1 MIKVSPSIL
10 AADPLRLGEEAQRM
24 VDAGCDWLHV
34 DIMDGCFVPNLSY
47 GPSLVKALRGRFSI
61 PLDVH
66 LMIAHPE
73 RYVETFIAAGAD
85 WLTIHAEA
93 AEDLPALLGEIR
105 RLGAH
110 PSVSLK
116 PATPAET
123 IAEALPLCDMVLVMT
138 VEPGFGGQRFMAEQ
152 IQKIRRLREM
162 GYTGHIQADGGVS
175 LGNLPLV
182 REAGVDVR
190 CWARPCTAPPIPGR
204 IFPGYTPSPEG
215 ILSGKGGEAHA
226 RQQAPFSAV
235 RPGEEEGHPAQ
246 AARAALK
253 PQNMV
258 VFDKVFPIY
267 RKRVSLPPF
276 GGILI
281 SQRR

>member
-93 AEDLPALLGEIR
+93 AADLPALLREVR

-116 PATPAET
+116 PATPAEA
-123 IAEALPLCDMVLVMT
+123 IAEALPLCDMVLVMS
-138 VEPGFGGQRFMAEQ
+138 VFPGFGGQKFIGETLENVRFLRNFAAEHGLSYD
-152 IQKIRRLREM
+152 IEI
-162 GYTGHIQADGGVS
+162 DGGITPE
-175 LGNLPLV
+175 NAARV
-182 REAGVDVR
+182 REAGANVLV
-190 CWARPCTAPPIPGR
+190 AG
-204 IFPGYTPSPEG
+204 
-215 ILSGKGGEAHA
+215 
-226 RQQAPFSAV
+226 SAV
-235 RPGEEEGHPAQ
+235 FRAPDR
-246 AARAALK
+246 RAAISALK
-253 PQNMV
+253 G
-258 VFDKVFPIY
+258 K
-267 RKRVSLPPF
+267 
-276 GGILI
+276 
-281 SQRR
+281 

>member
-47 GPSLVKALRGRFSI
+47 GPSLVKTLRGRFSL

-73 RYVETFIAAGAD
+73 RYAETFIAAGAD

-93 AEDLPALLGEIR
+93 AADLPALLREIR
-105 RLGAH
+105 RRGAH

-152 IQKIRRLREM
+152 VQKVRRLREM

-175 LGNLPLV
+175 LENLPLLRGAGLDV
-182 REAGVDVR
+182 AVLGTALYRSADPRED
-190 CWARPCTAPPIPGR
+190 ISR
-204 IFPGYTPSPEG
+204 I
-215 ILSGKGGEAHA
+215 HA
-226 RQQAPFSAV
+226 
-235 RPGEEEGHPAQ
+235 
-246 AARAALK
+246 
-253 PQNMV
+253 
-258 VFDKVFPIY
+258 
-267 RKRVSLPPF
+267 LP
-276 GGILI
+276 
-281 SQRR
+281 